1 MHSFSTDQTSPEM
14 DRTQENVA
22 FFDKIEADLTNRF
35 GAAFVQQT
43 LPGYHVITMQWF
55 TKQGGHATVIVT
67 ARDDDALKIEFTRS
81 AVIGAFNKGE
91 GRDDCLD
98 IKLYTGGVFRI
109 LKKKESSSL
118 SVVFRLYR
126 EYKGSDGKIGDTK
139 KMVMDL
145 LLTLLAA

>member
-1 MHSFSTDQTSPEM
+1 MHSFSTDQPSPEM
-14 DRTQENVA
+14 DRTQENDA
-22 FFDKIEADLTNRF
+22 FFDILEADLTNRF
-35 GAAFVQQT
+35 GASFVQKT
-43 LPGYHVITMQWF
+43 IPDYRVITMQWF

-81 AVIGAFNKGE
+81 AVIGAFNKVE

-98 IKLYTGGVFRI
+98 IKLYTGAVLRI
-109 LKKKESSSL
+109 SKKEESSSL
-118 SVVFRLYR
+118 SVVFRLYKVYTFK
-126 EYKGSDGKIGDTK
+126 EGTK